1 MDIVEAILIALWLF
15 ALAVFIAMLG
25 WVFYTLVGTWV
36 LITYIVFM
44 VVVSII
50 VFVVRRNS

>member
-15 ALAVFIAMLG
+15 AVAALMVMLG